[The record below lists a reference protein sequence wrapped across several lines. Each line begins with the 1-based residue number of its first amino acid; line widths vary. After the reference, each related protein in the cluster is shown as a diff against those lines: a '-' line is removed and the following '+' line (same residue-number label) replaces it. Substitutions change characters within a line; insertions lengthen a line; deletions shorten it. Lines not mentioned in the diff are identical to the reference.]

1 MNIDEIS
8 CSNIEENLYAYFD
21 KELTSEENEIIEK
34 HLAECSECNHKLIEL
49 KQIWKALDYDENIE
63 QDTTSIFLF
72 YSQTLPTYIRKKTIE
87 KQRIEKIY
95 TILEW
100 MLPMITGIVWG
111 ILIYQ
116 FFDFFPRHP
125 KALFHYMKEDLL
137 QKQELLENYEI
148 FEHYSAEQIQ
158 EWKQNEKK

>member
-1 MNIDEIS
+1 MNNS
-8 CSNIEENLYAYFD
+8 CKNIEENLYAYFD
-21 KELTSEENEIIEK
+21 QELTPEENEMIEK
-34 HLAECSECNHKLIEL
+34 HLAECSECNHKLFEL
-49 KQIWKALDYDENIE
+49 KQIWKALDYDVNTE
-63 QDTTSIFLF
+63 DSTTSIFQF
-72 YSQTLPTYIRKKTIE
+72 YSQTLPKYIRKTNLE

-100 MLPMITGIVWG
+100 LIPMIAGIVWG

-116 FFDFFPRHP
+116 FLGFFPRHP
-125 KALFHYMKEDLL
+125 MALFHHMQESML

-148 FEHYSAEQIQ
+148 FQHYSDEQIK

>member
-1 MNIDEIS
+1 MNNS
-8 CSNIEENLYAYFD
+8 CKNIEENLSAYLD
-21 KELTSEENEIIEK
+21 QELTPEESEVIEK
-34 HLAECSECNHKLIEL
+34 HLAECSECNKKLLEF
-49 KQIWKALDYDENIE
+49 KQIWEALDYDVNTE
-63 QDTTSIFLF
+63 DSTTSIFQF
-72 YSQTLPTYIRKKTIE
+72 YSQTLPKYIRKTNIE

-125 KALFHYMKEDLL
+125 KALFHHMQENMLE
-137 QKQELLENYEI
+137 KQELLENYEI
-148 FEHYSAEQIQ
+148 FQHYSAEQIQ
-158 EWKQNEKK
+158 EWKQNEEK